1 MADLQLGEAASHPDL
16 SYTHLYGTTDLLH
29 TPEHAFEMGAG
40 YYARHP
46 SVAFHPYPGSPI
58 SYLTERGSGYYARN
72 VGDDLLLTSEPVRSA
87 MSVPL
92 GVEEG
97 QQGGA
102 YDTRGASGSMSDWR
116 EQSELQGQDEA
127 MAAVGHITNIVR
139 AAAKGC
145 PDLLKDGRDEALNG
159 LLGAR
164 QQLIGWLQT
173 QGKADEA
180 RFTQN
185 DPSVSSSPRQLSE
198 RDWSGSI
205 TDDYRDTA
213 GFWAPGNGLEHTT
226 RDSFSDS
233 SDETTPPELR
243 MTTPFT
249 FHLSAPPLPT
259 RHFSRDSPLLD
270 PYGSFDTNSLMPLS
284 KRPCLSSSPLPA
296 QVSSIPSASHST
308 LAPSPYVPPLNHTTQ
323 ANSVSF
329 QTSTDSGF
337 PSQRTAP
344 HPTKRSPRVPPLQLA
359 TVASSRPS
367 KTPENRQSVQDS
379 NFVTQHSPYAYPY
392 ASVPSPASHTPY
404 AHVTGGQL
412 PHNGF
417 VAAPPWVRN
426 AGPANAYPALL
437 EPTSHP
443 STQTSGHLGIYP
455 AQANPSAPYAQAS
468 QAAQIPLPTF
478 PPTAYATPIYQS
490 PAPQLPHAPAYH
502 LIPAG
507 TVFGPGQFTSP
518 YTLASQVSANPSSS
532 RSRQPFPFHTNN
544 PNNVHPSQ
552 QSFQMAQFGFQPQQA
567 TQAAI
572 AQVSPISSGRQPSH
586 IPTRNS
592 AYTSAGQ
599 PSPTSLGIAQ
609 DDNPLITKTVSKTGR
624 PLPPVSTFRVKPS
637 KCTPLPQVDPN
648 VVPKAG
654 HSKLPASLASFVA
667 PGLMDTFDWR
677 KPTPAASKK
686 MKTKIANQA
695 PEGNV
700 KLSDFAILG
709 VLGTGTFGKVH
720 LCQHVA
726 SRQYYCMKVLKK
738 QTIYRFKQMDH
749 IVNEKQLLAQLKYP
763 GIVQLFS
770 TFVTADSL
778 MLLMEYVPGG
788 ELFYYIRKFG
798 RLTEDVARF
807 YVAELVLTILH
818 LHERQI
824 VYRDLKPENIL
835 LDSGGHLKLADFG
848 FAKRVVDKTWTM
860 CGTPDYLAPEI
871 ITGRGHDTAVDW
883 WSLGVLIF
891 EMLAGYPPFTDK
903 DMGTLFRKI
912 QEPERLLLPPDFSQ
926 EAADLVR
933 RLLVVDPSRRLG
945 NIHPD
950 VSDIQT
956 HPWFRPIN
964 WETIRLR
971 SQPGPI
977 IPFLPNPSE
986 IALQDHQDPNEQP
999 PPAPLPIPDDVQ
1011 RLFDRF

>member
-1 MADLQLGEAASHPDL
+1 MKCGRAPWFAHHWRCESAVGRILTCEPWSDPCCVQLGCIAA
-16 SYTHLYGTTDLLH
+16 YAWCGYRTDA
-29 TPEHAFEMGAG
+29 T
-40 YYARHP
+40 
-46 SVAFHPYPGSPI
+46 S
-58 SYLTERGSGYYARN
+58 ERGSGYYARN
-72 VGDDLLLTSEPVRSA
+72 VDEDLLLAGEPVRSV

-92 GVEEG
+92 GVDEG
-97 QQGGA
+97 QPSGA
-102 YDTRGASGSMSDWR
+102 YDTRGASGTMSDWR
-116 EQSELQGQDEA
+116 EQNEFQSQDEA

-173 QGKADEA
+173 QGKADDS

-185 DPSVSSSPRQLSE
+185 DPSIPSSPQQLSE

-213 GFWAPGNGLEHTT
+213 AFWAPNHGLEHAR

-243 MTTPFT
+243 TTTPFT
-249 FHLSAPPLPT
+249 FHLSAPPLT
-259 RHFSRDSPLLD
+259 ARHFSRDSSLLD

-296 QVSSIPSASHST
+296 HVSPLATASHST
-308 LAPSPYVPPLNHTTQ
+308 LASSPYVPPIHPSTQ
-323 ANSVSF
+323 ANDLAFPNSSDSV
-329 QTSTDSGF
+329 F
-337 PSQRTAP
+337 PSQHTAS
-344 HPTKRSPRVPPLQLA
+344 HSRKRSPRVPPLQLA
-359 TVASSRPS
+359 TVASSSPS
-367 KTPENRQSVQDS
+367 KTPENRISLQDS
-379 NFVTQHSPYAYPY
+379 NFITQHSPYAYAY
-392 ASVPSPASHTPY
+392 ASVPPPASHTPY
-404 AHVTGGQL
+404 TQLSNGQS
-412 PHNGF
+412 PHNGY
-417 VAAPPWVRN
+417 VTPPAWVRN
-426 AGPANAYPALL
+426 AGPPAAYPALHDPPL
-437 EPTSHP
+437 HP
-443 STQTSGHLGIYP
+443 SPQTPGPLGIFP
-455 AQANPSAPYAQAS
+455 TQANAAGAYPPTGQAS
-468 QAAQIPLPTF
+468 QMALPTF
-478 PPTAYATPIYQS
+478 PPTAYVSPIYPS
-490 PAPQLPHAPAYH
+490 PAPQPPNAPTYH

-507 TVFGPGQFTSP
+507 TVFGPGQFGSSPFTASNSATNATS
-518 YTLASQVSANPSSS
+518 A
-532 RSRQPFPFHTNN
+532 RSRQPFPFQGNM
-544 PNNVHPSQ
+544 PNTGYPSQ
-552 QSFQMAQFGFQPQQA
+552 PNYQMAQFGFQP
-567 TQAAI
+567 
-572 AQVSPISSGRQPSH
+572 PLGRQQTASAHISPSVAGRQASH
-586 IPTRNS
+586 ASTRGS
-592 AYTSAGQ
+592 TYASAGQ
-599 PSPTSLGIAQ
+599 PSPTSLGVVQ

-637 KCTPLPQVDPN
+637 KCTPLPQIDPN
-648 VVPKAG
+648 VAPKPG

-798 RLTEDVARF
+798 RLSEDVARF

-986 IALQDHQDPNEQP
+986 IALQEHQDPNEQP